1 MPDMRRWMQADHN
14 VSETGGREVP
24 CKQRKTSA
32 GVVQNV
38 FFPMLFST
46 DYGWNFGSTLCNSLI
61 IRITFVS
68 LSRNQKRPFKNLS
81 MKKNGL

>member
-24 CKQRKTSA
+24 LKRRRTSA

-38 FFPMLFST
+38 FFS
-46 DYGWNFGSTLCNSLI
+46 DV
-61 IRITFVS
+61 TFNR
-68 LSRNQKRPFKNLS
+68 LWMAFRFHAL
-81 MKKNGL
+81 